1 MELKGERIMIT
12 PTRVSYAVL
21 AATIILAKLL
31 HLGAPLLVVL
41 FSYFA
46 LRQLYF
52 LTTRKWLALALF
64 IIAVAGIAAAGVYFT
79 RAAIL
84 ALPDVADTSIP
95 SASAWAQKRQ
105 IELPFSDFDS
115 LRQVVVNTL
124 GEEANYLRNV
134 ANVAKATTT
143 NLVFSI
149 LGIVAAASLF
159 FKTGLDPYRGT
170 HRVKNNL
177 YSICCEQVA
186 RRFRDFYRSFATVMG
201 AQITISLINTALTSI
216 FLLAIRMPH
225 APLLIVVTFLC
236 GLVPIVGNLVSNTI
250 IVFVALTVSLKLAI
264 SALVFLIVIHKLE
277 YVLNSKIIGDRIRNP
292 VWLTLIALILGE
304 RLMGIPGLILAP
316 VVLNYLRVEMLTVEV
331 PAQREEVE
339 ALNRRAVRSAEL
351 IERLGRIGPEEVQNY
366 FLRLAQEKGF
376 LETVFNAIQEGIIV
390 TDSKG
395 RITYLNDAACAL
407 FGLEAAE
414 AIGKRLDERIGGLDW
429 GSLTQSGGPVS
440 HDVEIFY
447 PQNRFINFYVVPL
460 VMEQREPT
468 VAGGGDSGGIVA
480 GIHR

>member
-1 MELKGERIMIT
+1 MIT

-21 AATIILAKLL
+21 AVTIILAKLL

-46 LRQLYF
+46 LRQFYF
-52 LTTRKWLALALF
+52 FTRRKWLALALF
-64 IIAVAGIAAAGVYFT
+64 IIVVAGLVAFGAYFT
-79 RAAIL
+79 RAAIR

-105 IELPFSDFDS
+105 IDLPFSDFES
-115 LRQVVVNTL
+115 LRQVVIGTL
-124 GEEANYLRNV
+124 GEEANYLRNF

-143 NLVFSI
+143 NLAFSI

-201 AQITISLINTALTSI
+201 AQITISLINTALTAI
-216 FLLAIRMPH
+216 FLMAIRMPH

-250 IVFVALTVSLKLAI
+250 IVFVALMVSLKLAI
-264 SALVFLIVIHKLE
+264 SALVFLIIIHKLE
-277 YVLNSKIIGDRIRNP
+277 YLLNSKIIGDRIRNP

-331 PAQREEVE
+331 PARHEEVE
-339 ALNRRAVRSAEL
+339 LLSR
-351 IERLGRIGPEEVQNY
+351 
-366 FLRLAQEKGF
+366 
-376 LETVFNAIQEGIIV
+376 
-390 TDSKG
+390 
-395 RITYLNDAACAL
+395 
-407 FGLEAAE
+407 
-414 AIGKRLDERIGGLDW
+414 
-429 GSLTQSGGPVS
+429 
-440 HDVEIFY
+440 
-447 PQNRFINFYVVPL
+447 
-460 VMEQREPT
+460 
-468 VAGGGDSGGIVA
+468 
-480 GIHR
+480 